1 MLILPINKLKVLGND
16 YHIVNLQAIHIKDIK
31 LIFLCLTHSEI
42 GVSSVITT
50 INIIDMYQVKVI
62 ADYVF
67 PYELIGLGTNNGI
80 SFDYWDYSNNI
91 KSKHIELFEF
101 RVHGINN
108 DIENI
113 LTGLSIISKLRNFS
127 KNRKQPNIIENNIKD
142 LITSSISK
150 LNKLIND
157 YSIKQMKEESNCL

>member
-31 LIFLCLTHSEI
+31 LIFLCLVHSEI
-42 GVSSVITT
+42 GVSGIITI
-50 INIIDMYQVKVI
+50 INIINMYQVKVI

-67 PYELIGLGTNNGI
+67 PYELISLGTNNGI
-80 SFDYWDYSNNI
+80 SFDYWDDFNNI

-101 RVHGINN
+101 NIYGIDN
-108 DIENI
+108 DIKNI
-113 LTGLSIISKLRNFS
+113 LIGLSIISKLRCFS
-127 KNRKQPNIIENNIKD
+127 KNRKQPDIIKNSIKNV
-142 LITSSISK
+142 ITSSIIK

-157 YSIKQMKEESNCL
+157 YSTKQTKENY